1 MEVTLNPG
9 FALIAAALLVLALPM
24 AARAPAMVAAG
35 FAAMWLLLEPEFGA
49 AGAVAQMGL
58 AVVPRTLDELN
69 QVFGIAFIAAA
80 IMIALYSSARRNR
93 YEDAAIMLLA
103 GSTLTALF
111 VGDLVSFIAA
121 TALAGL
127 ASAWVVFAS
136 PEENAGAAGAR
147 LLIWCGLEGLLFLAG
162 VAFHVSSGAEYS
174 VLALLRVDQIGGA
187 FIFAALMIRVGAPL
201 AHVWVKDAI
210 GHASSTGAPAISAF
224 TSLLG
229 VYAIARLFEAEPL
242 LIPIGAAMIILG
254 AFYAAAEDDPRRAG
268 AYGLI
273 AQTGL
278 CVALMGIGSPL
289 ALAGAVAHAFTV
301 IIAFVLLQMALGAM
315 HARIGSV
322 RLSALA
328 GASRA
333 MPITVALM
341 FVGGAAASG
350 VPGLATYASLAV
362 ALEAAGAMGDS
373 ACLGACGGIV
383 GGAVRGARAEAG
395 SCGLPAGGAAAPVSR
410 VPVRHVAGDRAGGV
424 PLPGGRAD
432 AVLAVRVDAHG
443 ARLRRVRTRQARAA
457 VRALGRGGFTLPDR
471 ACAGPGSEGRGHP
484 VAGRGLA
491 LSGPD
496 CGAGPLDR
504 GGHAEALR
512 RLARCAEAGLAQGGA
527 HVRAMG
533 GDMGPALP
541 QPLVRFRPVRGDWRC
556 ACNHHAGANLSTDA
570 DMIG

>member
-1 MEVTLNPG
+1 MRREGAVEVTLNPG

-229 VYAIARLFEAEPL
+229 VYAVARLFEAEPL

-278 CVALMGIGSPL
+278 CVALVGIGSPL

-315 HARIGSV
+315 HARLGSV

-362 ALEAAGAMGDS
+362 ALEASGQWETRLIWTLAVGTS
-373 ACLGACGGIV
+373 AALFAALALRPTLAAYFPVARPRPFHESPYGMLLAIVLAAFLCLAVGLTPSWLFELMPTALGFDAFALDRLAPQFELLGAT
-383 GGAVRGARAEAG
+383 
-395 SCGLPAGGAAAPVSR
+395 
-410 VPVRHVAGDRAGGV
+410 GV
-424 PLPGGRAD
+424 LY
-432 AVLAVRVDAHG
+432 L
-443 ARLRRVRTRQARAA
+443 T
-457 VRALGRGGFTLPDR
+457 VRALGLAPRTTPIRLLDVDSLYRGPI
-471 ACAGPGSEGRGHP
+471 AG
-484 VAGRGLA
+484 AGRWTGVVMLR
-491 LSGPD
+491 LY
-496 CGAGPLDR
+496 GAWRD
-504 GGHAEALR
+504 ALR
-512 RLARCAEAGLAQGGA
+512 HTWRNAGRRFERWVATWDRPSRSRWAGSIQFVAIGVVLVIIMLAR
-527 HVRAMG
+527 
-533 GDMGPALP
+533 
-541 QPLVRFRPVRGDWRC
+541 
-556 ACNHHAGANLSTDA
+556 S
-570 DMIG
+570 

>member
-1 MEVTLNPG
+1 MRREGAVEVTLNPG

-229 VYAIARLFEAEPL
+229 VYAVARLFEAEPL

-278 CVALMGIGSPL
+278 CVALVGIGSPL

-315 HARIGSV
+315 HARLGSV

-362 ALEAAGAMGDS
+362 ALEASGQWETRLIWTLAVGTS
-373 ACLGACGGIV
+373 AALFAALALRPTLAAYFPVARPRPFHESPYGMLLAIVLAAFLCLAVGLTPSWLFELMPTALGFDAFALDRLAPQLELLGAT
-383 GGAVRGARAEAG
+383 
-395 SCGLPAGGAAAPVSR
+395 
-410 VPVRHVAGDRAGGV
+410 GV
-424 PLPGGRAD
+424 LY
-432 AVLAVRVDAHG
+432 L
-443 ARLRRVRTRQARAA
+443 T
-457 VRALGRGGFTLPDR
+457 VRALGLAPRTTPIRLLDVDSLYRGPI
-471 ACAGPGSEGRGHP
+471 AG
-484 VAGRGLA
+484 AGRWTGVVMLR
-491 LSGPD
+491 LY
-496 CGAGPLDR
+496 GAWRD
-504 GGHAEALR
+504 ALR
-512 RLARCAEAGLAQGGA
+512 HTWRNAGRRFERWVATWDRPSRSRWAGSIQFVAIGVVLVIIMLAR
-527 HVRAMG
+527 
-533 GDMGPALP
+533 
-541 QPLVRFRPVRGDWRC
+541 
-556 ACNHHAGANLSTDA
+556 S
-570 DMIG
+570 

>member
-1 MEVTLNPG
+1 MRREGAVEVTLNPG

-229 VYAIARLFEAEPL
+229 VYAVARLFEAEPL

-278 CVALMGIGSPL
+278 CVALVGIGSPL

-315 HARIGSV
+315 HARLGSV

-362 ALEAAGAMGDS
+362 ALEASGQWETRLIWTLAVGTS
-373 ACLGACGGIV
+373 AALFAALALRPTLAAYFPAARPRPFHESPYGMLLAIVLAAFLCLAVGLTPSWLFELMPTALGFDAFALDRLAPQFELLGAT
-383 GGAVRGARAEAG
+383 
-395 SCGLPAGGAAAPVSR
+395 
-410 VPVRHVAGDRAGGV
+410 GV
-424 PLPGGRAD
+424 LY
-432 AVLAVRVDAHG
+432 L
-443 ARLRRVRTRQARAA
+443 T
-457 VRALGRGGFTLPDR
+457 VRALGLAPRTTPIRLLDVDSLYRGPI
-471 ACAGPGSEGRGHP
+471 AG
-484 VAGRGLA
+484 AGRWTGVVMLR
-491 LSGPD
+491 LY
-496 CGAGPLDR
+496 GAWRD
-504 GGHAEALR
+504 ALR
-512 RLARCAEAGLAQGGA
+512 HTWRNAGRRFERWVATWDRPSRSRWAGSIQFVAIGVVLVIIMLAR
-527 HVRAMG
+527 
-533 GDMGPALP
+533 
-541 QPLVRFRPVRGDWRC
+541 
-556 ACNHHAGANLSTDA
+556 S
-570 DMIG
+570 